1 MGRASIELIG
11 GHLDGAEIAEE
22 LDRLYCYEHVVAH
35 WCRGVENRL
44 IGFASVVLG
53 EELRR
58 VAAEAISAGE
68 RLAAR
73 IAQLGGA
80 TTADPTEFLERAEL
94 EKLWLPRDY
103 SSVEEILSVA
113 IGYERA
119 AITDYHN
126 LLSGLRDLDVITHL
140 LLAEIL
146 AAKLAREDE
155 LESVL
160 SQASVAG

>member
-11 GHLDGAEIAEE
+11 GHLDGAEIADE
-22 LDRLYCYEHVVAH
+22 LDRLYCYEQIVAH
-35 WCRGVENRL
+35 WCGGVENRL

-58 VAAEAISAGE
+58 VAAEATSAGE

-80 TTADPTEFLERAEL
+80 TTADPTQFLERAEL

-126 LLSGLRDLDVITHL
+126 LLTGLRDLDVITHL

-155 LESVL
+155 LESAL
-160 SQASVAG
+160 TQASVPG